1 MRSFSSDNHNSISYS
16 NHGLVEALVTPHL
29 ESIRQLPEVDNAL
42 NRWNDGEA
50 LEEFQ
55 RAIQVFETIQAG
67 GDLHVAVVV
76 LLATCFQ
83 DQGKYKEAFHAIQTL
98 KQLVPVSN
106 DNSRLLI
113 DFASAKSLWYQGDF
127 SESMNMVNQ
136 MMDSEAFADSNFLRG
151 CVHEAEGI
159 VKLMQTL
166 GQRDKDDTTVVQ
178 GLKNASQMIE
188 EYSQN
193 NDSAALTSV
202 SANGNLGIATVL
214 TSLALEESNTD
225 SLDKGLAVFSKALD
239 ILDNMDTSHATNLLQ
254 THLNC
259 NKAWTSLQN
268 EHELKL
274 ASEYSST
281 ALSFAEKLQNQV
293 SQRIYHHALG
303 RSLRLVATCYA
314 RADSA
319 LTAEGLFQSAID
331 SLKIASSIDPLAC
344 LDLRDALEDYAT
356 LLHQWDKRSGD
367 AEKQQE
373 KAQQVNKSLPGEW
386 KDKSSICSGLVFI
399 TP

>member
-1 MRSFSSDNHNSISYS
+1 MHVPPIITHPYLALNCFRRSFSSDNHNSISYS

-188 EYSQN
+188 EHSQN

-214 TSLALEESNTD
+214 TSLALEE
-225 SLDKGLAVFSKALD
+225 
-239 ILDNMDTSHATNLLQ
+239 
-254 THLNC
+254 
-259 NKAWTSLQN
+259 
-268 EHELKL
+268 
-274 ASEYSST
+274 
-281 ALSFAEKLQNQV
+281 V
-293 SQRIYHHALG
+293 SQ
-303 RSLRLVATCYA
+303 
-314 RADSA
+314 
-319 LTAEGLFQSAID
+319 
-331 SLKIASSIDPLAC
+331 
-344 LDLRDALEDYAT
+344 
-356 LLHQWDKRSGD
+356 
-367 AEKQQE
+367 
-373 KAQQVNKSLPGEW
+373 
-386 KDKSSICSGLVFI
+386 
-399 TP
+399 